1 MLAIDDLRAWMIL
14 SQFAQQRSVRNR
26 VLMTKRQKHPA
37 PQQGQEGICL
47 ISQPAILSRMPA
59 VEPA

>member
-1 MLAIDDLRAWMIL
+1 
-14 SQFAQQRSVRNR
+14 
-26 VLMTKRQKHPA
+26 MTKRQKHPA

-47 ISQPAILSRMPA
+47 ISQPTILSRMPA

>member
-1 MLAIDDLRAWMIL
+1 MARLTD
-14 SQFAQQRSVRNR
+14 S
-26 VLMTKRQKHPA
+26 PA
-37 PQQGQEGICL
+37 PKPEGQEGICL